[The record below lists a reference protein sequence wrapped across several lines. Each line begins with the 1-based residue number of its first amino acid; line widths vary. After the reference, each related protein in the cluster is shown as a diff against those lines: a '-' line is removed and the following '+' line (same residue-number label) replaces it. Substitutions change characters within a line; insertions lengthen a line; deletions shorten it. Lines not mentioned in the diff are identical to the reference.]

1 MNFQPDKKGRIGH
14 KPKTHLFANVFPHL
28 PVELNFPS
36 LLLPYLQL
44 FPHFEIYIQKS
55 QTKRFFSHSVAFL
68 VVTQF
73 EVRAF
78 YTGWKCQLFLSLQID
93 HTTKFPI
100 YPCKTNVNEF
110 MNKWRQGCKCWQVKI
125 WNMMEKYTATHI
137 LIQSTGDPHEIN
149 IAGVKNCHDFTILNS
164 HVGHVLGKVND
175 HWSYSWS

>member
-1 MNFQPDKKGRIGH
+1 MKINCNCSTTKLLFALLIEWILIKYLNFQPDKKGWIAH

-68 VVTQF
+68 CLVVTQF

-93 HTTKFPI
+93 QSTKFPI
-100 YPCKTNVNEF
+100 ILVKLMWMNLWTNE
-110 MNKWRQGCKCWQVKI
+110 
-125 WNMMEKYTATHI
+125 
-137 LIQSTGDPHEIN
+137 
-149 IAGVKNCHDFTILNS
+149 
-164 HVGHVLGKVND
+164 GKVANVD
-175 HWSYSWS
+175 R